1 MNKNIT
7 LIGMT
12 VALVAGGV
20 AGYYGASYQYS
31 SILTKAKAAF
41 PTQSTMSAVFGTVKS
56 VSGNTVT
63 IQTQPSMNPF
73 ENLPAVRTV
82 TVTSTTKIVKNEQKD
97 PQVFQQE
104 MIAYQKA
111 MQKSA
116 STSGTSTPA
125 SVGQPATSP
134 MPFVETVVNIADLK
148 VGDMVSVD
156 AGKDVKTAAS
166 FDAVKITVN
175 ESIGA
180 PGVGGVTPPIGAGAP
195 LVPLPPAPETT
206 PIVNTPPLKK

>member
-7 LIGMT
+7 LIGMA

-31 SILTKAKAAF
+31 GTLTKAKAAF
-41 PTQSTMSAVFGTVKS
+41 PTQPTMQMVSGTVKS

-97 PQVFQQE
+97 TAVFQQE
-104 MIAYQKA
+104 MADFQKA
-111 MQKSA
+111 MQKSVPVPG
-116 STSGTSTPA
+116 STSTPA
-125 SVGQPATSP
+125 MNLPTP
-134 MPFVETVVNIADLK
+134 PTPFNETVLKVSDIK

-175 ESIGA
+175 GSIGA
-180 PGVGGVTPPIGAGAP
+180 PGIGGVPPPLGAGAP
-195 LVPLPPAPETT
+195 PVPT
-206 PIVNTPPLKK
+206 KK